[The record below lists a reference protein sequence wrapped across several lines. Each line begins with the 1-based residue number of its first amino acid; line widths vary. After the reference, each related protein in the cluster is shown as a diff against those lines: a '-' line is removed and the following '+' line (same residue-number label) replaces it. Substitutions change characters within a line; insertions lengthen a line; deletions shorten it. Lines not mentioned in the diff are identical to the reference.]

1 MPALPAPSPEAA
13 QHSRRLT
20 QLIREEIRKSGW
32 LSFARYMELALYA
45 PGLGYYA
52 AGAAKFGPGGDFVTA
67 PEISPLFGRSL
78 AHCLADVL
86 AETGGDI
93 LELGAGSGR
102 LAEDVLQELARLDCL
117 PRRYLILEPSAEL
130 AARQKQRLAA
140 LPATL
145 AGRVQWLEELP
156 EKTSGVVFGNE
167 VLDALPVH
175 LLLRRDGIWLERGV
189 TVAGDAFVWEDRP
202 CGSPALIAQAAAL
215 DLPEDYLVELHPAAV
230 ALVASLARRLAAGML
245 LFIDYG
251 FGRAEYYHPERRT
264 GTLLC
269 HYRHHVHDDPFFWPG
284 LADITAH
291 VEFTAIAE
299 AALGEGLELLGYTS
313 QAAFLLGCGITER
326 LAETPV
332 VDARYPRLAAQ
343 VQTLLSPAEMGELVK
358 VIGFARN
365 LHRLPA
371 GFGLRDARHR
381 L

>member
-130 AARQKQRLAA
+130 AGRQKQRLAA
-140 LPATL
+140 LPAAL

-189 TVAGDAFVWEDRP
+189 TLAGDAFVWKDRP
-202 CGSPALIAQAAAL
+202 CESPALIAQAAAL

-326 LAETPV
+326 LAETLV
-332 VDARYPRLAAQ
+332 VDARYLRLAAE